1 MRQCNG
7 DIWQRPL
14 FAFFTQPNSAVPL
27 WIATIASTQL
37 NATHHH
43 PSQMQLSKRWH
54 ISCLS
59 VFSHACPC
67 VPTFLDLL
75 VPWARMT
82 PIIRIAY
89 SSCCYYYYY
98 YYYYYLVCGGLAR
111 PSYVPD
117 KNIFKPNWSFQ
128 SCIGLAKVGFH
139 AFMSRG
145 CVGAQVEKVE

>member
-1 MRQCNG
+1 MEVFDVKFLSERLTRSLSQLLNLQLPDLGIIFNVSLIFGALHATMRQCNG

-27 WIATIASTQL
+27 WIVTIASTQL

-67 VPTFLDLL
+67 LPTCLDLI
-75 VPWARMT
+75 VPWDEANHT
-82 PIIRIAY
+82 H
-89 SSCCYYYYY
+89 C
-98 YYYYYLVCGGLAR
+98 
-111 PSYVPD
+111 
-117 KNIFKPNWSFQ
+117 IFNLLL
-128 SCIGLAKVGFH
+128 GKVSKKITVF
-139 AFMSRG
+139 F
-145 CVGAQVEKVE
+145 